1 MHLYRRLTLALM
13 VAALALACSSQQLVT
28 PRLGLEA
35 TVRLAP
41 VEVGCWSLVTTN
53 HVYQPVDL
61 PAAFRVDGLAVHVV
75 LSAVPDGASI
85 CMIGPLVHVNSI
97 QVR

>member
-1 MHLYRRLTLALM
+1 MHLYRRLTLSLL

-28 PRLGLEA
+28 PWLGVDA
-35 TVRLAP
+35 TVRLTP

-53 HVYQPVDL
+53 DVYEPVDL

-75 LSAVPDGASI
+75 LSAVPDAAST

-97 QVR
+97 QAR